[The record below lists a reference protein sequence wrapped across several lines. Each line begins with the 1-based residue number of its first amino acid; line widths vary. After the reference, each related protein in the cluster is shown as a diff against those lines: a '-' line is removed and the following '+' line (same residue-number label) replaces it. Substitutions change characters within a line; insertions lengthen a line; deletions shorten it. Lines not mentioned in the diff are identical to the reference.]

1 MHLVETR
8 FKQRYDE
15 DLAAGDTSQKDILW
29 WFGYLTGLLEG
40 GLITQEEYD
49 SLSLYIIEV
58 LADEKLVQHMTGAK
72 HQRLAQFL
80 GKNLWKCTSKKKE
93 DDANANDGLAEV

>member
-29 WFGYLTGLLEG
+29 WFGYLMGLLEG
-40 GLITQEEYD
+40 GLITQKEHN
-49 SLSLYIIEV
+49 SLSSYIIEA
-58 LADEKLVQHMTGAK
+58 LTDEKFRK
-72 HQRLAQFL
+72 H
-80 GKNLWKCTSKKKE
+80 TSKEK
-93 DDANANDGLAEV
+93 